1 MTPLVLPEII
11 KPTMTTLNDYYT
23 STISTKGQA
32 VFPRPVREALGLKPQ
47 TVIWMEVDR
56 ENEKVIVKKAPTL
69 DELALLCK
77 TDRKQKYLTKREYKK
92 IVADA
97 VVEKFRKKGFI

>member
-1 MTPLVLPEII
+1 MPQ
-11 KPTMTTLNDYYT
+11 LNDYYT

-56 ENEKVIVKKAPTL
+56 ENEKVVVKKAPTL
-69 DELALLCK
+69 DDIIGIAYDPK
-77 TDRKQKYLTKREYKK
+77 RKKPMTKREYKK
-92 IVADA
+92 LVYQGM
-97 VVEKFRKKGFI
+97 EERFKRKGLI